1 MHISGSNDLELI
13 CGLGGESL
21 FQYRITQCVLG
32 GGGGGRKNEGFRAS
46 HYRIIWVSTVSKEMS
61 C

>member
-32 GGGGGRKNEGFRAS
+32 VGEEKERRFQGIALS
-46 HYRIIWVSTVSKEMS
+46 HHMGINSI
-61 C
+61 